1 LLEQGK
7 TLRYFGTMIEAGSHQ
22 RSLQLVME
30 GQADAAAIDS
40 HVLDALLWHNKDL
53 ELQLRVIARLGPS
66 SIPPVVVA
74 RSLDSNLK
82 CRLQEA
88 LITMHDDPIASNEL
102 HKGRIDH
109 FATVTDADYNDIR
122 TIFAQVQAAMKA

>member
-1 LLEQGK
+1 
-7 TLRYFGTMIEAGSHQ
+7 MIETGSHE
-22 RSLQLVME
+22 RSLQLVLE

-40 HVLDALLWHNKDL
+40 HVLDTLLWQNKDL

-88 LITMHDDPIASNEL
+88 LITMHNDPGAASWL
-102 HKGRIDH
+102 HQGRIDH
-109 FATVTDADYNDIR
+109 FVAVTDADYNDIR
-122 TIFAQVQAAMKA
+122 TIFARVQVTMKA